1 MIRRQLGYERIFD
14 ATSAP
19 AADCHSVLSRLSRDA
34 SQTCQSACRLY
45 PTIPISRCR
54 SGTAESRPLETFKYQ
69 IYDVRKGEYTPA
81 VDAWVQ
87 LMRTKYT
94 AYYVAIRDVDLA
106 REHGDT
112 DQLKVGAVVKRELMV
127 AAALEGVVVGNG
139 LPRPQLAGNCARTR
153 APRAPGMIDRR
164 SSRGSRLCQPSLF
177 EPAGAEPFLFRCPTP
192 GRILERLIVHS
203 KNRATAIRKPGR

>member
-1 MIRRQLGYERIFD
+1 MPRLFLLLTVT
-14 ATSAP
+14 ASSADSP
-19 AADCHSVLSRLSRDA
+19 GTQAKPA
-34 SQTCQSACRLY
+34 SQPAPVSHHTDFKVLIWYR
-45 PTIPISRCR
+45 
-54 SGTAESRPLETFKYQ
+54 ESRPLETFKYQ

-139 LPRPQLAGNCARTR
+139 LPRPQWPAI
-153 APRAPGMIDRR
+153 APGRGLPAAPGMIDRR
-164 SSRGSRLCQPSLF
+164 SSPGSGSVSPPYLNP
-177 EPAGAEPFLFRCPTP
+177 PAPTFP
-192 GRILERLIVHS
+192 VPVPYPRPH
-203 KNRATAIRKPGR
+203 P